1 MIKTALIQIAVTAV
15 VYFIGV
21 LVGMGVAKQHY
32 AQEFADAD
40 IEPADFDEELIQ
52 HVGYDEEQCARNK

>member
-1 MIKTALIQIAVTAV
+1 MIKTALIQITVTAI

-21 LVGMGVAKQHY
+21 FVGMKVAHQRSIY
-32 AQEFADAD
+32 DAD
-40 IEPADFDEELIQ
+40 FQPADFDEELIQ